1 MHPALAGGARIA
13 CGDRHAPILSSW
25 EQQELAGRRERPPYA
40 AMETAFYITALIA
53 VISTLLAV
61 SRVNAVHSLLYLI
74 LSFLSIAL
82 IFFILGA
89 PFIAALEVII
99 YAGAIMVL
107 FVFVV
112 MLLNLGRAATER
124 ERQWLEPNAWWGPA
138 LIGAALLFELVS
150 VIGNSPATAAAGAE
164 TGAKAVAISLFGPYL
179 LGVEL
184 AAMLLLAGMVG
195 AYHLGRRE
203 PNEEEREGSR

>member
-1 MHPALAGGARIA
+1 
-13 CGDRHAPILSSW
+13 
-25 EQQELAGRRERPPYA
+25 
-40 AMETAFYITALIA
+40 METAFYITALIA

-61 SRVNAVHSLLYLI
+61 SRVNAVHALLYLV
-74 LSFLSIAL
+74 LSFLSL
-82 IFFILGA
+82 SLVFFILGA

-112 MLLNLGRAATER
+112 MLLNLGHAASAQ
-124 ERQWLEPNAWWGPA
+124 ERQWLQPNAWWGPA
-138 LIGAALLFELVS
+138 LLSAALLFELIT
-150 VIGNSPATAAAGAE
+150 VIRNTSAAPLSGSE
-164 TGAKAVAISLFGPYL
+164 VGVKAVAISLFGPYL

-195 AYHLGRRE
+195 AYHLGRGE
-203 PNEEEREGSR
+203 KEERESEGSR